1 MTRKQSEGRWR
12 IKPKYACFLPS
23 DVSVGVGPLRT
34 KMETV
39 AFTQAICAPGDIKLN
54 LALKHISELFSFVLN
69 QTFAASARFD
79 MINVSREK
87 MTGGRWNDCL
97 ELDAAATAHLIG
109 FDHGALSTSQHDI
122 LGVSSKL
129 KEAGYWST

>member
-1 MTRKQSEGRWR
+1 MPITPGTIRSTPRSIVIFSKLRAISVAHTCTYRYPRLSRSLNAIPERGIKHATLRRSESRRRVEPKDTR
-12 IKPKYACFLPS
+12 FLPS
-23 DVSVGVGPLRT
+23 DVPIGVGPLRT

-79 MINVSREK
+79 MINV
-87 MTGGRWNDCL
+87 
-97 ELDAAATAHLIG
+97 
-109 FDHGALSTSQHDI
+109 
-122 LGVSSKL
+122 
-129 KEAGYWST
+129 